1 MPSSDHVP
9 WRVRSP
15 PCAKKP
21 QAGRKKSQVPKILFS
36 VQKNNS
42 PIPSTTTMGK
52 STDASRAER
61 KAKKRALEAA
71 IPDLPG
77 DHENAEDVEV
87 EAEAEKKSKKRK
99 RDVVV
104 EEDSES
110 KKARKEKKDKKKRK
124 SEATEVE
131 EELQEEKPAKKS
143 KKEKKEGKAPDANGD
158 SVPAVASLDG
168 EEEPPRK
175 SKKERKAERKAAEA
189 AAENKTIPT
198 KAVPEANG
206 DTIAEEKK
214 SKKNNRNREKKR
226 KGESANGDT
235 EGKAARF
242 IVFIGTSYH
251 SLFIP
256 SNSTSTNFHIQQGNL
271 PFTATTASIQKH
283 FASVKPI
290 SVRHLTHKD
299 DPKKSKGAAFVEFD
313 GYDHMKTC
321 LKLFH
326 HSMFDDGIS
335 PARKINVELTY
346 VPLPLSSH
354 QELYRHV
361 IAILQSRR
369 RRQYQRPQSQNPS
382 QEHEIERGA
391 REEDP

>member
-1 MPSSDHVP
+1 
-9 WRVRSP
+9 
-15 PCAKKP
+15 
-21 QAGRKKSQVPKILFS
+21 
-36 VQKNNS
+36 
-42 PIPSTTTMGK
+42 MGK

-87 EAEAEKKSKKRK
+87 EAKAEKKSKKRK
-99 RDVVV
+99 RDDVV
-104 EEDSES
+104 EDSET
-110 KKARKEKKDKKKRK
+110 KKAKKEKKDKKKRK
-124 SEATEVE
+124 SEAAEVEAEAE
-131 EELQEEKPAKKS
+131 EELQEEKPAKKEKNE
-143 KKEKKEGKAPDANGD
+143 KKEKKEGKAANTNGE
-158 SVPAVASLDG
+158 SVPAVANLDG
-168 EEEPPRK
+168 EEDAPRK

-189 AAENKTIPT
+189 AAASKSTPT
-198 KAVPEANG
+198 KAVSETNG
-206 DTIAEEKK
+206 VTPAEEKK

-226 KGESANGDT
+226 KGDSANGDT

-242 IVFIGTSYH
+242 IVFIGAFYPPFSC
-251 SLFIP
+251 
-256 SNSTSTNFHIQQGNL
+256 STSTNFHLKQGNL
-271 PFTATTASIQKH
+271 PFTTTTASIQKH

-346 VPLPLSSH
+346 VPYTTPLSTSIS
-354 QELYRHV
+354 QP
-361 IAILQSRR
+361 ILICYCYST
-369 RRQYQRPQSQNPS
+369 
-382 QEHEIERGA
+382 E
-391 REEDP
+391 REEEATPKTAKPKSKPRTRN